1 MFRLF
6 LFNLIVSLSACAQ
19 ANKSSTNKLVLSK
32 MYTQAIGDFIK
43 VANKKNMTVF
53 DTIFIANR
61 KLNQPDDFPDIDLPS
76 QIENTQ
82 IVLITPDL
90 AKISQNE
97 RKSRIYINV
106 MGWVDQAKAEFIFVV
121 FSNGFDH
128 QYDYNIDYKYNIKR
142 KIFELVNVQFN
153 GPPFDKN

>member
-6 LFNLIVSLSACAQ
+6 LFNLILTLSACAQ
-19 ANKSSTNKLVLSK
+19 GNKSSTNKLVLSK
-32 MYTQAIGDFIK
+32 MYTQAIKDFIK
-43 VANKKNMTVF
+43 VANKKNTTAF
-53 DTIFIANR
+53 YTIFIAKR
-61 KLNQPDDFPDIDLPS
+61 KLNQPDDFPDIELPS

-106 MGWVDQAKAEFIFVV
+106 MGWVDQVKAEFIFVV

-128 QYDYNIDYKYNIKR
+128 QYDYNIDYKYNIKS
-142 KIFELVNVQFN
+142 KVFELENVLFN
-153 GPPFDKN
+153 GPPF

>member
-6 LFNLIVSLSACAQ
+6 IFNLIFSLSACAQ
-19 ANKSSTNKLVLSK
+19 ANKSSTSKLVLSNI
-32 MYTQAIGDFIK
+32 YIQAIADFIK
-43 VANKKNMTVF
+43 VANKKNITVF
-53 DTIFIANR
+53 DTVFIAKR
-61 KLNQPDDFPDIDLPS
+61 KLNQPDDFPDINLPA

-106 MGWVDQAKAEFIFVV
+106 MGWVDQVKAEFIFVV

-128 QYDYNIDYKYNIKR
+128 QYDYNIDYKYNIKS
-142 KIFELVNVQFN
+142 KVFELVNVQLN
-153 GPPFDKN
+153 GPPFDKT

>member
-6 LFNLIVSLSACAQ
+6 LFNLIITLSACAQ
-19 ANKSSTNKLVLSK
+19 GNKSSTNKLVLSK

-43 VANKKNMTVF
+43 VANKKNTTVF

-61 KLNQPDDFPDIDLPS
+61 KLNQPDDFPDFELPS

-90 AKISQNE
+90 AKISQNA

-106 MGWVDQAKAEFIFVV
+106 LGWVDQVKAEFIFVV

-128 QYDYNIDYKYNIKR
+128 QYDYNIDYKYNIKS
-142 KIFELVNVQFN
+142 KNFELENVLFN
-153 GPPFDKN
+153 GPPF

>member
-6 LFNLIVSLSACAQ
+6 IFNLIIILSACSQ
-19 ANKSSTNKLVLSK
+19 GNKSSTNKLVLSK

-43 VANKKNMTVF
+43 VANKKNTTVF

-61 KLNQPDDFPDIDLPS
+61 KLNQPDDFPDIELPS

-106 MGWVDQAKAEFIFVV
+106 MGWVDQVKAEFIFVV

-128 QYDYNIDYKYNIKR
+128 QYDYNIDYKYNIKS
-142 KIFELVNVQFN
+142 KVFELENVLFN
-153 GPPFDKN
+153 GPPF